1 MARMRDFVRVTM
13 VQGPLCNMSPDG
25 RDLALCKKTVFF
37 NHVKIVFFNHFFF
50 HLHCFSELFFSVFC
64 KYEKQSKRWQKG
76 IVFFSLKKLKISVT
90 DYH

>member
-1 MARMRDFVRVTM
+1 MERVD
-13 VQGPLCNMSPDG
+13 PNSPDG